1 MQEQEKTFDKVKYN
15 NSFNK
20 EQYDRVSLMLPKGK
34 KDIIKEHAQRNGE
47 STNAFINRAID
58 EAMKRDSELNPGEED
73 NSQG

>member
-1 MQEQEKTFDKVKYN
+1 MSDFDKIKYN

-34 KDIIKEHAQRNGE
+34 KDIIKEFAKKKGE

-58 EAMKRDSELNPGEED
+58 EAIQRDVMYAVNPKITEAE
-73 NSQG
+73 